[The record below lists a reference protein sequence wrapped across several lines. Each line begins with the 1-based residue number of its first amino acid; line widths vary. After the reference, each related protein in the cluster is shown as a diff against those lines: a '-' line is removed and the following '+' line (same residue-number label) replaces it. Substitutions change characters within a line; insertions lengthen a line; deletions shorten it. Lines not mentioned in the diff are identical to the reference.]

1 MSLNLSDDDGSQ
13 FIDLEFIGP
22 EKNALTGVI
31 LSGGLLRKLNMLKSK
46 VNLRKDL
53 RCTTIINIIIIM
65 DLDDL
70 LDDIDIDTLQ
80 ARQGTASN
88 IPTAAAAKGSANSKA
103 VTTAN
108 LPQPNR
114 TTTTAKTTTARLFS
128 GDIRPWI
135 AASANAPKELRDRW
149 TTMIKAD
156 TQCEALSK
164 FQPSTA
170 YSDWDI
176 PASTTSKSNR
186 GVNKCL
192 QELIRTSAS
201 KCGIDEVK
209 ISKILLM
216 VNPVTDS
223 ENGMQLQIAFTKQ
236 LVRDL
241 RVDLTS
247 DPNYDPKVF
256 KSLANALVISRG

>member
-1 MSLNLSDDDGSQ
+1 
-13 FIDLEFIGP
+13 
-22 EKNALTGVI
+22 
-31 LSGGLLRKLNMLKSK
+31 
-46 VNLRKDL
+46 
-53 RCTTIINIIIIM
+53 M

-80 ARQGTASN
+80 IKQGTASSV
-88 IPTAAAAKGSANSKA
+88 PS
-103 VTTAN
+103 
-108 LPQPNR
+108 
-114 TTTTAKTTTARLFS
+114 TTAKISSKSNAVVRSTTVKGNLTQSNTTTSRTARLFS
-128 GDIRPWI
+128 SDIRPWI
-135 AASANAPKELRDRW
+135 AASANAPKDLRDRW
-149 TTMIKAD
+149 TNMIKVDA
-156 TQCEALSK
+156 QCEVLSK

-176 PASTTSKSNR
+176 PATTSKSNR

-192 QELIRTSAS
+192 QELIRTSAT
-201 KCGIDEVK
+201 KCGIDEAK
-209 ISKILLM
+209 SSKILLM

-223 ENGMQLQIAFTKQ
+223 ENGMQLQKAFTKQ

-256 KSLANALVISRG
+256 KSLANALVVSRG

>member
-1 MSLNLSDDDGSQ
+1 
-13 FIDLEFIGP
+13 
-22 EKNALTGVI
+22 
-31 LSGGLLRKLNMLKSK
+31 
-46 VNLRKDL
+46 
-53 RCTTIINIIIIM
+53 M

-80 ARQGTASN
+80 ARQGTTNS
-88 IPTAAAAKGSANSKA
+88 IPTAASAKGNSNSKA
-103 VTTAN
+103 VTTTVKSN
-108 LPQPNR
+108 LTQPTR
-114 TTTTAKTTTARLFS
+114 TTTTTKTSARLFS

-135 AASANAPKELRDRW
+135 AASANAPKDLRDRW
-149 TTMIKAD
+149 TSMIKVD

-176 PASTTSKSNR
+176 PGTTTSKSNR

-209 ISKILLM
+209 TSKILLM

-256 KSLANALVISRG
+256 KSLANALVVSRG

>member
-1 MSLNLSDDDGSQ
+1 
-13 FIDLEFIGP
+13 
-22 EKNALTGVI
+22 
-31 LSGGLLRKLNMLKSK
+31 
-46 VNLRKDL
+46 
-53 RCTTIINIIIIM
+53 
-65 DLDDL
+65 
-70 LDDIDIDTLQ
+70 
-80 ARQGTASN
+80 
-88 IPTAAAAKGSANSKA
+88 
-103 VTTAN
+103 VTTAVKGN
-108 LPQPNR
+108 LTQPNR
-114 TTTTAKTTTARLFS
+114 TTVTTTKTTTARLFS

-135 AASANAPKELRDRW
+135 AASANAPKDLRDRW
-149 TTMIKAD
+149 TTMIKVD

-256 KSLANALVISRG
+256 KSLANALVVSRG

>member
-1 MSLNLSDDDGSQ
+1 
-13 FIDLEFIGP
+13 
-22 EKNALTGVI
+22 
-31 LSGGLLRKLNMLKSK
+31 
-46 VNLRKDL
+46 
-53 RCTTIINIIIIM
+53 M

-80 ARQGTASN
+80 GTTSS
-88 IPTAAAAKGSANSKA
+88 IPSSTAAKGNSNSKA
-103 VTTAN
+103 VTTAVKGN
-108 LPQPNR
+108 LTQPNR
-114 TTTTAKTTTARLFS
+114 TATTTKTAARLFS

-135 AASANAPKELRDRW
+135 AASANAPKDLRDKW
-149 TTMIKAD
+149 TSMIKVD

-176 PASTTSKSNR
+176 PATTTSKSNR

-192 QELIRTSAS
+192 QELIRSSAS

-209 ISKILLM
+209 SSKILQM

-256 KSLANALVISRG
+256 KSLANALVVSRG